1 MNAEFVSVKLFKVK
15 KCSKT
20 SKGFEFLKLTSKPKV
35 LKKSK
40 KSWKVMEFEDLKIVR
55 TLELTIYIF
64 KTAQPCSQLL
74 ITRYMTKRKGW
85 ILALVFF

>member
-40 KSWKVMEFEDLKIVR
+40 KSWKVVEFEELKIV
-55 TLELTIYIF
+55 
-64 KTAQPCSQLL
+64 
-74 ITRYMTKRKGW
+74 
-85 ILALVFF
+85 